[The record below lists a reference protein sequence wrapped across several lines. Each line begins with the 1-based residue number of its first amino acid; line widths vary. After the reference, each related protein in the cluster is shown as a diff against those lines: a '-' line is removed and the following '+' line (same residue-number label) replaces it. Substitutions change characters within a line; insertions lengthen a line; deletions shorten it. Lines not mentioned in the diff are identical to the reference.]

1 MVGSGVLLGRCI
13 EHYGAGEAFLP
24 VLEALDR
31 CCRATGG
38 SGLITRLQRWAPTWL
53 AQMPG
58 LLSAHENE
66 ELQRD
71 IVGATKERMLRE
83 LVGVLEALSQELPLV
98 MVLEDLHWSDAATL
112 DAISLLA
119 QRRDLA
125 RLLIIGTYRPVDA
138 ALTEHPI
145 KRLRQ
150 DLLARGR
157 CIELP
162 LAPFSRLELAA
173 FLSVWFPGTAM
184 PEVVVDAV
192 YGRTEG
198 HPLFVVNLID
208 HWTARGLLRPADER
222 WGLSERVDELALGV
236 PERLRVLI
244 EQRIDALS
252 KVEQR
257 LLAAAAVAGEE
268 WPAALV
274 AAALDMDCDAVD
286 ECCEALA
293 ERGQMIA
300 QAGITEWPD
309 GTVAGRYRFLH
320 ALYEDFLYQRLAAAQ
335 RVRFHKRL
343 AERLAVAYGEQS
355 HQVAAELADHFERG
369 CEYARA
375 VRYLGEAAEN
385 AARRYANPEA
395 VAYLSRAL
403 ALVERLPPAEQEGTR
418 VGLLQSRAHVR
429 SVMDDLDGAIED
441 LKLVLRSGRE
451 RNDPELV
458 VKTLVQIS
466 RLARWFDSRY
476 CLETAAE
483 AETVSREIS
492 DDLINACA
500 RVNYAR
506 VKLAFAMLNSTG
518 WRQDNVATCRNGL
531 GVIRKARDPAV
542 LVPFLGSCGYMECM
556 SSNYELARLLAE
568 EGARIGREVGDS
580 LRYMMCRWLR
590 LWAMIYLGRLGETR
604 RGATLAL
611 SVAEKNG
618 NHSWIMNYRLV
629 LARLHEETL
638 DFEGARVHCDHAL
651 KICRERRA
659 HLFTVH
665 AFILLGRAFMGLQD
679 STRAHEH
686 LSEAARLSEDSMGI
700 ADWHMYL
707 PLHQGFGDYW
717 LAQGDLPQA
726 RRMATKLC
734 ATAALPPER
743 TYLAFGH
750 RLLAEIAIAERQW
763 DQAEEEVAQAMSA
776 MNGPPTPSA
785 VWQAYGI
792 APPECS
798 SPVDGSALPL
808 AAWRVYATAAKL
820 RELQGRQSE
829 AEVFRQQSR
838 AVIQQLADSLDAS
851 DPLRESLIA
860 GHERVMRGG

>member
-1 MVGSGVLLGRCI
+1 
-13 EHYGAGEAFLP
+13 
-24 VLEALDR
+24 
-31 CCRATGG
+31 
-38 SGLITRLQRWAPTWL
+38 
-53 AQMPG
+53 
-58 LLSAHENE
+58 
-66 ELQRD
+66 
-71 IVGATKERMLRE
+71 MLRE
-83 LVGVLEALSQELPLV
+83 LVGALEALSQELPLV
-98 MVLEDLHWSDAATL
+98 LVLEDLHWSDLATL

-119 QRRDLA
+119 QRRDAA
-125 RLLIIGTYRPVDA
+125 RLLIIGTYRPLDA

-157 CIELP
+157 CIDLP
-162 LAPFSRLELAA
+162 LAPFSRPELRSY
-173 FLSVWFPGTAM
+173 LSARFPGTAV
-184 PEVVVDAV
+184 PAVVVDAV

-198 HPLFVVNLID
+198 HPLFVANLF
-208 HWTARGLLRPADER
+208 DEWAAQDLIRLAEAR
-222 WGLSERVDELALGV
+222 WGLADRMDEFALSV

-244 EQRIDALS
+244 EHRINALGP
-252 KVEQR
+252 VEQR
-257 LLAAAAVAGEE
+257 LLAAASAAGEE

-274 AAALDMDCDAVD
+274 AAALDMACDAVD

-293 ERGQMIA
+293 EQGQMIA

-320 ALYEDFLYQRLAAAQ
+320 ALYREVLYQGLAAAQ
-335 RVRFHKRL
+335 RIRFNKRL

-369 CEYARA
+369 CDYARA
-375 VRYLGEAAEN
+375 VRYLDQAAEN
-385 AARRYANPEA
+385 AARRYANREA

-403 ALVERLPPAEQEGTR
+403 ALVERLPLAEQEGTR
-418 VGLLQSRAHVR
+418 VSLLQRRAHVR
-429 SVMDDLDGAIED
+429 SVMDDLDSAIED

-451 RNDPELV
+451 RNCRELV

-476 CLETAAE
+476 SLETAAE
-483 AETVSREIS
+483 AEAVSREIS
-492 DDLINACA
+492 DDLIDACA

-506 VKLAFAMLNSTG
+506 LKLMLDVTG
-518 WRQDNVATCRNGL
+518 WRQDSVVTCRNGL

-542 LVPFLGSCGYMECM
+542 LVQFLSNCGWMECM

-568 EGARIGREVGDS
+568 EGARIAQQVGDS
-580 LRYMMCRWLR
+580 FYYMTSQWIQS
-590 LWAMIYLGRLGETR
+590 WTTSYLGSLGEMR
-604 RGATLAL
+604 RSATLGL

-618 NHSWIMNYRLV
+618 NHSWIMNFRLV
-629 LARLHEETL
+629 LARLHEEAL

-651 KICRERRA
+651 EICRERRA
-659 HLFTVH
+659 NLFTVH
-665 AFILLGRAFMGLQD
+665 TFILLGRAFLGLQD
-679 STRAHEH
+679 SARAHQH

-700 ADWHMYL
+700 ADWHMHL
-707 PLHQGFGDYW
+707 PLNQGFGDYW

-726 RRMATKLC
+726 RRMATQLC

-750 RLLAEIAIAERQW
+750 RLLAEIAIVEGQW
-763 DQAEEEVAQAMSA
+763 DQAEEELAQAISA

-792 APPECS
+792 AAPGRS
-798 SPVDGSALPL
+798 SPSAGSALPL

-820 RELQGRQSE
+820 RKLQGRRSE
-829 AEVFRQQSR
+829 AESFRQQSR

-860 GHERVMRGG
+860 GHERVIRSTARESRSGAA

>member
-1 MVGSGVLLGRCI
+1 VLLGRCI

-24 VLEALDR
+24 ILEALDR

-53 AQMPG
+53 AQIPG

-125 RLLIIGTYRPVDA
+125 RLLVIGTYRPVDA
-138 ALTEHPI
+138 AIAEHPI

-173 FLSVWFPGTAM
+173 FLSVRFPGNTV
-184 PEVVVDAV
+184 PETVVETV
-192 YGRTEG
+192 YDRTEG
-198 HPLFVVNLID
+198 HPLFVVNLF
-208 HWTARGLLRPADER
+208 DEWATRDLIRLAEAR
-222 WGLSERVDELALGV
+222 WGLADRMDEFALGV
-236 PERLRVLI
+236 PQRLRVLI

-252 KVEQR
+252 KMEQR

-268 WPAALV
+268 WSAALV
-274 AAALDMDCDAVD
+274 AAALNMDCDTVD

-320 ALYEDFLYQRLAAAQ
+320 ALYREVLYQALAAAQ
-335 RVRFHKRL
+335 RVRFSKRL
-343 AERLAVAYGEQS
+343 AERLAAAYGEQS

-385 AARRYANPEA
+385 AARRYANREA

-403 ALVERLPPAEQEGTR
+403 ALVERLLPAEQEGTR
-418 VGLLQSRAHVR
+418 VGLLQRRAHVG
-429 SVMDDLDGAIED
+429 SVMDDLDGAIAD

-451 RNDPELV
+451 RNNLELV

-492 DDLINACA
+492 DDLSNACA

-506 VKLAFAMLNSTG
+506 AKLMLNSTG
-518 WRQDNVATCRNGL
+518 WRQDSVATCRNGL

-542 LVPFLGSCGYMECM
+542 LVPFLANCGWIECM
-556 SSNYELARLLAE
+556 SSNYELARSRIE
-568 EGARIGREVGDS
+568 DMSREARASLYAAHFYLVGP
-580 LRYMMCRWLR
+580 
-590 LWAMIYLGRLGETR
+590 
-604 RGATLAL
+604 
-611 SVAEKNG
+611 SVSG
-618 NHSWIMNYRLV
+618 
-629 LARLHEETL
+629 
-638 DFEGARVHCDHAL
+638 
-651 KICRERRA
+651 
-659 HLFTVH
+659 
-665 AFILLGRAFMGLQD
+665 
-679 STRAHEH
+679 ST
-686 LSEAARLSEDSMGI
+686 
-700 ADWHMYL
+700 
-707 PLHQGFGDYW
+707 
-717 LAQGDLPQA
+717 
-726 RRMATKLC
+726 K
-734 ATAALPPER
+734 
-743 TYLAFGH
+743 
-750 RLLAEIAIAERQW
+750 
-763 DQAEEEVAQAMSA
+763 
-776 MNGPPTPSA
+776 
-785 VWQAYGI
+785 
-792 APPECS
+792 
-798 SPVDGSALPL
+798 
-808 AAWRVYATAAKL
+808 
-820 RELQGRQSE
+820 
-829 AEVFRQQSR
+829 
-838 AVIQQLADSLDAS
+838 
-851 DPLRESLIA
+851 
-860 GHERVMRGG
+860 